1 MEYYSAAK
9 RNEKIPFAA
18 TWRDLE
24 MIIPSEGSQKKK
36 DKHHVISLTRGIK
49 NTTQMN
55 LLTKQKTDSQRE
67 QTCGCQEG
75 RRWCEGLSSWLVDTN
90 YYT

>member
-36 DKHHVISLTRGIK
+36 DKHHVISLTRGI
-49 NTTQMN
+49 
-55 LLTKQKTDSQRE
+55 
-67 QTCGCQEG
+67 
-75 RRWCEGLSSWLVDTN
+75 
-90 YYT
+90 